1 MQEIK
6 SATDLQCPIQPRLQ
20 RHRDILLTSQG
31 RVQEAHPREAYQGH
45 QGGQLEYDRAEHSEG
60 RIGEGQEMC
69 RRRSEP
75 HSDSSLVAEH

>member
-20 RHRDILLTSQG
+20 RHRDILLAHQR
-31 RVQEAHPREAYQGH
+31 RVQEAHPGEAHQGY

-60 RIGEGQEMC
+60 RPGKGEDV
-69 RRRSEP
+69 RHRRSES
-75 HSDSSLVAEH
+75 HSYLSLVAKH